1 MIIIFC
7 AWAGCLSVLKI
18 FNKQCRHGSDRR
30 VQPRRPPQ
38 SRLLLKRSPLTT
50 PAAKRKR
57 VSNSAKGV
65 GLFVGFIGS
74 GNMARALAEGMIASG
89 D

>member
-1 MIIIFC
+1 M
-7 AWAGCLSVLKI
+7 S
-18 FNKQCRHGSDRR
+18 STDSE
-30 VQPRRPPQ
+30 QPQ
-38 SRLLLKRSPLTT
+38 QQRSPGPATPTATKPPPSKALST

-65 GLFVGFIGS
+65 GLYVGFIGS

>member
-1 MIIIFC
+1 MYEKLV
-7 AWAGCLSVLKI
+7 AMSSMYAE
-18 FNKQCRHGSDRR
+18 
-30 VQPRRPPQ
+30 QPQ
-38 SRLLLKRSPLTT
+38 QQRSPGPATPTATKPPKTTASLTT

-57 VSNSAKGV
+57 VSESAKAV
-65 GLFVGFIGS
+65 GYHVGFIGS